1 MSTSRFT
8 KSLGLAALLGLTAGT
23 IASVVSAQIP
33 TRMHA
38 TLATD
43 VATGT
48 PTPVTCTQSGTGCF
62 LDVSIAGGSA
72 GFANGTSLAPSIAF
86 ASEPTTGF
94 WHRAAGLLDVNTT
107 GGAPGIEISG
117 GGIVKVAADG
127 GLFFSPTNSNAVG
140 TADLQLIR
148 GAAGRLAI
156 TTTGGT
162 IGSALKV
169 DALPTVASGFGT
181 SPAVTAGSTPLAG
194 SVNVGT
200 GGVATSGVINFNGT
214 AFPSAPF
221 VVCMNTTTAAVVRCT
236 ATTTQLTMTAPA
248 AFTASDV
255 VAWVAISP
263 K

>member
-1 MSTSRFT
+1 MSKFKFT
-8 KSLGLAALLGLTAGT
+8 NAIGLAALLGLTAGT

-43 VATGT
+43 VATGN

-62 LDVSIAGGSA
+62 LDVTIAGGSA
-72 GFANGTSLAPSIAF
+72 GFANGTSGAPSIAF
-86 ASEPTTGF
+86 ASEPTLGF
-94 WHRAAGLLDVNTT
+94 YRSSAANVTLVGSLT
-107 GGAPGIEISG
+107 A
-117 GGIVKVAADG
+117 
-127 GLFFSPTNSNAVG
+127 TN
-140 TADLQLIR
+140 L
-148 GAAGRLAI
+148 
-156 TTTGGT
+156 TTGGT
-162 IGSALKV
+162 MQAVAAALASGGSLNFLTRGFLSASADGNFVIRNQALTVGSTLKA
-169 DALPTVASGFGT
+169 DALPTVSSAFGT
-181 SPAVTAGSTPLAG
+181 SPAITAGSTPLAG